1 MDQDA
6 ENKNTK
12 RNELFCTEEYNQY
25 NIKFEMDNASTD
37 LGFILIL
44 QSVRIPLN
52 INQYKQRSDI

>member
-6 ENKNTK
+6 ENKNTTP
-12 RNELFCTEEYNQY
+12 NELFHTEEYNQY

-37 LGFILIL
+37 LSFILIL
-44 QSVRIPLN
+44 QSARIPLN